1 VKAFINKKQL
11 GVMLILI
18 SLMAVLFVVQIGFDD
33 RLRIVSLMN
42 SNITD
47 FKQYSISDGKYQY
60 KLPSEW
66 ITEQKTYPGN
76 YIIYSNNFK
85 NDELGVIGYAQLI
98 NSQEN
103 LDKVSGEDKTRLNNE
118 KILDYKTSNI
128 KIKDKEC
135 RKINYKEKLNQG
147 KLVYHNTYYVSEA
160 SGIVFKVDFSIGQD
174 KYKES
179 LNSVFDVVVESFMQ
193 NK

>member
-1 VKAFINKKQL
+1 MNKKQL

-18 SLMAVLFVVQIGFDD
+18 SLMAVLFVVQVGFDD

-47 FKQYSISDGKYQY
+47 FKQYSINDGKYQY

-103 LDKVSGEDKTRLNNE
+103 LDKISGEDKTRLNNE
-118 KILDYKTSNI
+118 KILDYKIANI

-135 RKINYKEKLNQG
+135 RKINYKEKLIQG

-179 LNSVFDVVVESFMQ
+179 LNSVFDVVVESFIQ